1 MHLVFF
7 QVEML
12 ELKPSVARDFAQR
25 YTIVAAGFWVTISTF
40 QEVSLFCLVC
50 GICLSPALFDKLFSF
65 MSNPSHVCEL
75 EFFDDDEIV
84 QQLTDTLPCLGHGCC
99 FEHVVVMIQSS
110 WLN

>member
-1 MHLVFF
+1 
-7 QVEML
+7 ML

-40 QEVSLFCLVC
+40 QEDFLFCLVR

-75 EFFDDDEIV
+75 KFFDDDEI
-84 QQLTDTLPCLGHGCC
+84 DTLPCLGRGCC
-99 FEHVVVMIQSS
+99 FEHFVVMIQSS